1 MREKLSL
8 SRACVILLYSL
19 VSLSTAKAEDLRC
32 KISDIA
38 LKEAAQ
44 IRGLNIKQATPCL
57 VGDKEDVRR
66 YLLATIDEKVPKT
79 RLLAE
84 QAIYK
89 SFGFLPYD
97 FDYEKGLVQLYLDQL
112 GGYYDPVKKHYVM
125 AAWIPD
131 FLQNSVAVHELT
143 HALQDQH
150 FNLETFMDHQKYS
163 TDELLARS
171 ALVEGDATA
180 VMMDYSF
187 RQLNQPTLA
196 QKPDVSSIIL
206 QNSLG
211 TFMMPGLS
219 HIPLSLKLMLLFPYS
234 SGLRFAHE
242 GLKLNG
248 YLAINK
254 MFQSPPK
261 STEEILHPEK
271 YFSRTADFK
280 EITVPSIKTG
290 EVLFKDTLGEF
301 SISAL
306 LATHVIEKDKVARA
320 SAGWGGDRV
329 VLIGQGTTHKQ
340 AIWTIAW
347 DSKVDAEEF
356 CSLYKSII
364 PKLHSFGS
372 NAGLKKISIECRE
385 LETVISREL

>member
-8 SRACVILLYSL
+8 SRAGVILLSL
-19 VSLSTAKAEDLRC
+19 FVALSTALAEDLRC
-32 KISDIA
+32 KISEGA
-38 LKEAAQ
+38 LKDAAQ
-44 IRGLNIKQATPCL
+44 IRGLNIKRATPCL
-57 VGDKEDVRR
+57 VSDKEDVRK
-66 YLLATIDEKVPKT
+66 YLLATIDEKIPQA

-150 FNLETFMDHQKYS
+150 FNLETFLDHQKYS

-180 VMMDYSF
+180 VMMDYTF
-187 RQLNQPTLA
+187 KQVNQPALA
-196 QKPDVSSIIL
+196 QKPDVSGIIL

-219 HIPLSLKLMLLFPYS
+219 QVPLSLKLMLLFPYS

-242 GLKLNG
+242 GLKRNG
-248 YLAINK
+248 YLAINQ
-254 MFQSPPK
+254 MFKSPPK

-271 YFSRTADFK
+271 YFGNKVDFK
-280 EITVPSIKTG
+280 ELPIPSLKEG
-290 EVLFKDTLGEF
+290 EILFKDTLGEF

-306 LATHVIEKDKVARA
+306 LATHVADKDKVARA
-320 SAGWGGDRV
+320 AAGWGGDRV
-329 VLIGQGTTHKQ
+329 VLIGQGAIHKQ
-340 AIWTIAW
+340 AIWHIAW
-347 DSKVDAEEF
+347 DSTADAAEF
-356 CSLYKSII
+356 CSLYKSIV
-364 PKLHSFGS
+364 PKLQSFGV
-372 NAGLKKISIECRE
+372 NADQKKIIVNCSDF
-385 LETVISREL
+385 ETVISRDL